1 MQGEFD
7 SWEAAIVFADS
18 WFAKKYIDLWVF
30 EITDNSNPNY
40 FTYIV
45 SDSDTCIPGI
55 NRMAEEVKRYR
66 N

>member
-7 SWEAAIVFADS
+7 TWNAIIAFADT
-18 WFAKKYIDLWVF
+18 WFAKKNINLWIF

-45 SDSDTCIPGI
+45 SDSNTCIPGI
-55 NRMAEEVKRYR
+55 NRTAKEVKRYR
-66 N
+66 K